1 VIVAAVLG
9 AVITGGFGLLSS
21 GKGDAAGGTV
31 SANGGHA
38 SNINTC
44 VGGGAYVRGTV
55 NCSSRPQ
62 SSAAQLVH
70 FSTYVQHEPGGNWI
84 VPHPKGF
91 PPSPGECLDPEIAR
105 RAAWLESQHGIESE
119 LMRIR
124 LQVVNDS
131 SETLVF
137 QHLGFASYE
146 HLSRVT
152 GHYYIE
158 CLAEGGPVA
167 GEHIEIDLH
176 SIPPTL
182 EFQNEGYETTMPF
195 SFSPTHGEPAV
206 FYIQASTL
214 DEGLQNGYLYRWTL
228 DLSYT
233 LGGRSGTYIIDNRGK
248 PFELTDTRVGR

>member
-1 VIVAAVLG
+1 MLG
-9 AVITGGFGLLSS
+9 AVIAGGFGLLGSS
-21 GKGDAAGGTV
+21 RGDTAGSTV

-38 SNINTC
+38 SNVNTC

-62 SSAAQLVH
+62 PSAAQLVH
-70 FSTYVQHEPGGNWI
+70 FSTFVQHEPGGNWI
-84 VPHPKGF
+84 VSHPKGS
-91 PPSPGECLDPEIAR
+91 PPPPGECLDPEIAR

-124 LQVVNDS
+124 VQVVNDS
-131 SETLVF
+131 SETLIF

-146 HLSRVT
+146 HLPRV
-152 GHYYIE
+152 GGRYYIE
-158 CLAEGGPVA
+158 CLPEGGPVA
-167 GEHIEIDLH
+167 GEHVEINLH
-176 SIPPTL
+176 NVPPTL
-182 EFQNEGYETTMPF
+182 EFQNEGFEKTAPF

-214 DEGLQNGYLYRWTL
+214 DEGRQNGYLYRWTL

-233 LGGRSGTYIIDNRGK
+233 LGGHSAHTLLIIMAIPLNS
-248 PFELTDTRVGR
+248 PIPAWEAEMIS